1 MRKTLAYSKMT
12 IKHRKLYSFHSS
24 ICRKA
29 KPLIIKLPVF
39 LILVLSSITTF
50 GQLEPFL
57 LLEKPGTKKRIRFY
71 VGDKILFKQYD
82 EKELIKGRI
91 VAFTDSSFF
100 INEHIEVPLRT
111 VKSISDKSKVAG
123 VRGMSMMA
131 ISSIPVFFVFSAA
144 NNIFNTGDRPI
155 IDQEVYTLSG
165 VFLGIGTLG
174 MLYKGKK
181 YRLKNKWRIIVVTL

>member
-1 MRKTLAYSKMT
+1 M
-12 IKHRKLYSFHSS
+12 IKVSQENDFFPTS

-29 KPLIIKLPVF
+29 KPFFITKLIVLIILLTSCTSV
-39 LILVLSSITTF
+39 F

-57 LLEKPGTKKRIRFY
+57 LLEKPGTKKRIRY
-71 VGDKILFKQYD
+71 YTGDEILFKQYD
-82 EKELIKGRI
+82 EKDLIKGRI

-100 INEHIEVPLRT
+100 INDYIEVPLRT

-123 VRGMSMMA
+123 VKGVSMMA

-144 NNIFNTGDRPI
+144 NNLFNTGERPL

-174 MLYKGKK
+174 MLYRGKK
-181 YRLKNKWRIIVVTL
+181 YRIKNKWRVIVVML